1 MPSLSIKNFKEVV
14 EIIAFM
20 KSERKVLGEIALC
33 KLVEGLFILL
43 TANFLVKFINAP
55 TIEFIALTFA
65 FFTGRTICAG
75 TTEKFFARLSSKVQL
90 TFRKKIHAQIFEREI
105 SSGEVL
111 TLIFDALKSIDE
123 FFIKVAP
130 SIVSAIIFLPTF
142 LICAACTD
150 FLTAIILLV
159 TLPIAPLLLWLIGKA
174 TAEKNSRAW
183 QELQRLNGDFKELLT
198 AITTLK
204 MFGRIDAG
212 TKKIR
217 STSEKS
223 SAATLDVLKLAFVSS
238 FALEL
243 MTTLSI
249 ALVAVTLGLRLVA
262 GDVKFH
268 AALFLLLMAPEFF
281 LPIRKFGVAFHVMIS
296 ARSSLER
303 LKNFLQTSVEV
314 AGSVEKILMPPSI
327 TLDDVSF
334 TYPKKFSPTFEHL
347 RLKFSAGKVTAL
359 IGDSGCGKSTL
370 LKLLAGILQPTA
382 GEIFWNDL
390 PTSRMEKFSRLSKIS
405 YSPQAPHLFNSTLR
419 DNFTMFDALDDS
431 RLKNFLSAL
440 NLSLTLEDVQ
450 KLSRGQ
456 LQRLGVIRALLKD
469 TPIILL
475 DEPTAGLDDITE
487 QKVLSLIKKIAPRR
501 TIIIATHRLSV
512 IEFADEVIEL

>member
-1 MPSLSIKNFKEVV
+1 
-14 EIIAFM
+14 M

-43 TANFLVKFINAP
+43 VAGSLVKFIDAP
-55 TIEFIALTFA
+55 KIEFATLTFA
-65 FFTGRTICAG
+65 FFAGRTICAG
-75 TTEKFFARLSSKVQL
+75 LTEKFFAQLSSKVQL
-90 TFRKKIHAQIFEREI
+90 NFRKEIHVQIFEQEI
-105 SSGEVL
+105 SSGELL

-123 FFIKVAP
+123 FFLKVAP
-130 SIVSAIIFLPTF
+130 SIASAIIFLPIF
-142 LICAACTD
+142 LICAAVVD
-150 FLTAIILLV
+150 WLTAIIFLV
-159 TLPIAPLLLWLIGKA
+159 TLPVAPLLLWLIGKA

-183 QELQRLNGDFKELLT
+183 TELQRLNGDFRELLT

-212 TKKIR
+212 AKKIR
-217 STSEKS
+217 AASEKS

-262 GDVKFH
+262 GGVEFQ

-281 LPIRKFGVAFHVMIS
+281 LPVRKFGVAFHVMIA
-296 ARSSLER
+296 ARTALTR
-303 LKNFLQTSVEV
+303 LKKFLRTSEEV

-327 TLDDVSF
+327 TLDDVNF
-334 TYPKKFSPTFEHL
+334 TYPKKFSPTLEHL
-347 RLKFSAGKVTAL
+347 SLKFSAGKITAL
-359 IGDSGCGKSTL
+359 IGDSGAGKSTL
-370 LKLLAGILQPTA
+370 LKLLAGLIKPDS

-405 YSPQAPHLFNSTLR
+405 YAPQAPHLFNATLR
-419 DNFTMFDALDDS
+419 DNFTMFDRLDDAS
-431 RLKNFLSAL
+431 LKNFLSAL
-440 NLSLTLEDVQ
+440 NLSTLDLSTPQ

-475 DEPTAGLDDITE
+475 DEPTAGLDDSTE
-487 QKVLSLIKKIAPRR
+487 RKVLALIKKISPRR
-501 TIIIATHRLSV
+501 TIIIATHRATV
-512 IEFADEVIEL
+512 VEFADEVVTLQRNCYCADF